1 MRVSTNTNIFCAN
14 KIVTLLELPK
24 LAKLE
29 SLKDI
34 DDPILEF
41 IDAKSKE
48 GMELLAEKN
57 ENIKTAYE
65 ILQRVSKSKEA
76 RMAYEARQAEI
87 TDQLTREK
95 SAKEQGKEEKAI
107 EIAKNLLGLLEDDII
122 SAKTGLSIDVVR
134 GLKN

>member
-1 MRVSTNTNIFCAN
+1 VLEIHF
-14 KIVTLLELPK
+14 LELPK
-24 LAKLE
+24 LAKLDR
-29 SLKDI
+29 LQDT
-34 DDPILEF
+34 DDPILEWLEF

-48 GMELLAEKN
+48 GMEMLAEKN

-87 TDQLTREK
+87 MDQLTREK
-95 SAKEQGKEEKAI
+95 NAVEKAKI
-107 EIAKNLLGLLEDDII
+107 EIAKNLIGLLDDEVIA
-122 SAKTGLSIDVVR
+122 AKTGLSIDVVK